1 MPVYLSLGS
10 NLGEKKA
17 NLEKAI
23 QQLKNTPGIEL
34 EKISSLYE
42 TEAWGG
48 VEQDSFYNI
57 VIQVKTE
64 LEPYELLQRCQEIE
78 KDLGRVRDLRWGPRT
93 IDIDILTYENFR
105 ISTKDLTIPHP
116 YMEKREF
123 VLAPLREIA
132 PLLRLPSGKL
142 IKNLRGEGKIK
153 KISSLST

>member
-1 MPVYLSLGS
+1 
-10 NLGEKKA
+10 
-17 NLEKAI
+17 
-23 QQLKNTPGIEL
+23 
-34 EKISSLYE
+34 
-42 TEAWGG
+42 

-142 IKNLRGEGKIK
+142 IKI
-153 KISSLST
+153 